1 MTIIVAAAV
10 IREEPGAPVL
20 LTRRPEGVHLAG
32 LWELPGGKVED
43 GEDPERA
50 LVRELREECALE
62 IEVGDILEV
71 AWHRYEVKAHE
82 AEAPGGSR
90 AEPAAPS
97 AGARSKDVLL
107 LFYDCRAVGREVQHV
122 GVADHAWVP
131 PSELDRYSLPPPDA
145 RLVVKLKAG
154 R

>member
-82 AEAPGGSR
+82 AEAPGG
-90 AEPAAPS
+90 

-107 LFYDCRAVGREVQHV
+107 LFYDCRAVGGEVEHV

-131 PSELDRYSLPPPDA
+131 PSELDRYPLPPPDA
-145 RLVVKLKAG
+145 RLVAKLKAG